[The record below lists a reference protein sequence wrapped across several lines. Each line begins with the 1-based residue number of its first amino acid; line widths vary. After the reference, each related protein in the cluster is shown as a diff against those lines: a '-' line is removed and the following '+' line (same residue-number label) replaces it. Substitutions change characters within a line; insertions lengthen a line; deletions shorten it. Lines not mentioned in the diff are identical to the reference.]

1 MAKTLQEW
9 IKTDVAKAEKM
20 SIGQLSNQFFFR
32 DPIRPNYIDHEH
44 FYSPADGTILYQKFI
59 MTLVSND
66 LIMIPPTETGC

>member
-20 SIGQLSNQFFFR
+20 SIEQLSNQFFFR
-32 DPIRPNYIDHEH
+32 DPIRPNYIDNEH

-59 MTLVSND
+59 KDPSDPVVEIKSINYT
-66 LIMIPPTETGC
+66 